1 MASNSNFL
9 LTPQQQELLFAA
21 LNANRLPATTNGDLT
36 VAPNAVSNPAP
47 TAKPSALT
55 SSLDDSS
62 FLDYDYS
69 FEGDTSLDFS
79 LAEADASNFIEDPAE
94 GDDTKTESAP
104 SNDGNDSPD
113 KRSHPDDEDDETNAS
128 KRRESTEKVA
138 KKPGRKPL
146 TSEPV
151 SVSCI

>member
-1 MASNSNFL
+1 MSSNPNFL

-21 LNANRLPATTNGDLT
+21 LNANRSPTSPNALT
-36 VAPNAVSNPAP
+36 VSPNAVSSAVPAV
-47 TAKPSALT
+47 KPAAIT

-79 LAEADASNFIEDPAE
+79 LNEADQSNFIEDPAE
-94 GDDTKTESAP
+94 GDDSKTESAP

-113 KRSHPDDEDDETNAS
+113 KRGHPDDDDDETNAS
-128 KRRESTEKVA
+128 KRRESPEKVA

-151 SVSCI
+151 SVSCT